1 MHLILCDS
9 AGRRVEGLLLA
20 ASKYRLRV
28 VRRGASDV
36 TELRQEFG
44 QWMFDTGEHIELEAL
59 TTDGTYQVG
68 CIIPRTFGAGTPA
81 YD

>member
-9 AGRRVEGLLLA
+9 AGRREDTLLLA

-44 QWMFDTGEHIELEAL
+44 QWMFDSGEYIELEAL
-59 TTDGTYQVG
+59 TTDGAYQVG
-68 CIIPRTFGAGTPA
+68 CIIPRTLGANTPA
-81 YD
+81 YE